1 MNVMQSPITRQYAI
15 AQAALEH
22 AVYFLELGADAKA
35 ATYFQ
40 FAAQNFQGIAK
51 MLVEQ
56 EARRSHPDTSHPDTR
71 DGSESGLRD

>member
-1 MNVMQSPITRQYAI
+1 MNVMQSTITRQYAI

-22 AVYFLELGADAKA
+22 AVYFLELGADTKA

-40 FAAQNFQGIAK
+40 FAAQNLQGIAK

-56 EARRSHPDTSHPDTR
+56 EARRSHLDSR
-71 DGSESGLRD
+71 ER